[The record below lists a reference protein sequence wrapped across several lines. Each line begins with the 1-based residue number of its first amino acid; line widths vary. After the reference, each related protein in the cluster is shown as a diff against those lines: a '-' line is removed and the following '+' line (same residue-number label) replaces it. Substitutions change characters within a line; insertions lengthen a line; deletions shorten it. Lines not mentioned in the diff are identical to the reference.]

1 VIVLDSSVLIAHL
14 DANDAQHSRAT
25 ELLAGTDVDEALGA
39 STMTLAEVLAGPAR
53 TNRLSQAIDAL
64 ARLGVEEIRWTG
76 DASLVLGTIRA
87 TTGLKMPDCCVLLAA
102 EQVRGQLATF
112 DKALADTAEQRGIA
126 VLETTL

>member
-25 ELLAGTDVDEALGA
+25 ELLAGIDVDEPLGA
-39 STMTLAEVLAGPAR
+39 STMTLAEVLVGPAR

-76 DASLVLGTIRA
+76 DASLVLATIRA